1 MLGNAGQKIS
11 KVVDL
16 AEQLYER
23 VTELREQVRTLQETA
38 ADTNDRVAALEDE
51 VAAQRSVLEAIAEA
65 QGVELTDVKA
75 ATEGGTRTD
84 GEAATDDRE
93 TAPADADERPTADA
107 TEER

>member
-23 VTELREQVRTLQETA
+23 VTELREQVRTLQETS

-51 VAAQRSVLEAIAEA
+51 VAAQRAVLEAIAEA
-65 QGVELTDVKA
+65 QGVELADVEA
-75 ATEGGTRTD
+75 AARGTRTD
-84 GEAATDDRE
+84 DAAADDGEAAPD
-93 TAPADADERPTADA
+93 DADEPPTAGA
-107 TEER
+107 AEGR